1 MVFRVIDKAVAGI
14 DDSFDTA
21 GFGTESIYVALVVSA
36 ATSSLEVRDTSLS
49 PGTVAGAHAANRS
62 AISTNKVIALKIFFI
77 ILSKHLSFDILSV

>member
-14 DDSFDTA
+14 DDSFGTA
-21 GFGTESIYVALVVSA
+21 GFSTKGVYVTLEVSA

-49 PGTVAGAHAANRS
+49 PGTVAGAHAENRS
-62 AISTNKVIALKIFFI
+62 ALSTNKVIALKIFFI